1 MTDVGLGTDR
11 SGRRDAGGA
20 AGWRR
25 SQWGITLVVF
35 IAFYGFNFVMPI
47 LPLYVRELGV
57 EDVSQAALL
66 SGVMLAISPLLA
78 AFFSPFWGLLADR
91 YGRKRMVQRSLL
103 VFAVACALMGQVTN
117 VAQLFALRAAIGVFG
132 GFTSMTMAYV
142 VAVAPASRASGA
154 LGMLQAAQVGGVIVG
169 PLCAGLVADRFGL
182 RASFTAG
189 AMVILVGL
197 GALTLLTQDD
207 RRLLAG
213 PARPRQHPRAG
224 FGVLQ
229 EAVRLPGLL
238 GVMAILF
245 LAQFVDRSFGPVLPL
260 YVAALGTP
268 PERVASYAG
277 LIISLAAVG
286 TGISASLLGHLA
298 GRLPVRR
305 LLLLTLV
312 AGVILCFPMA
322 AVQTPLQLLVV
333 RALLGLFAGGTL
345 TLAYS
350 LANGVIPP
358 AEKGAAFGVLSSIA
372 LLGSACSPLLTGALA
387 GIDLRAVFL
396 LDSALYAVALVWA
409 LGVKTVQGQEHQGV
423 YQPVAGH
430 RADQAAGAMI
440 ETPEDQSA
448 GEDTQQAT
456 GQGHRQRDGHAADDV
471 RRLERAH
478 VHRHVPAGEGETA
491 ERHRGHGPAG
501 EGPL

>member
-1 MTDVGLGTDR
+1 
-11 SGRRDAGGA
+11 
-20 AGWRR
+20 
-25 SQWGITLVVF
+25 
-35 IAFYGFNFVMPI
+35 MPI

-57 EDVSQAALL
+57 ADVSQAALL

-78 AFFSPFWGLLADR
+78 AFFSPLWGLVADR
-91 YGRKRMVQRSLL
+91 YGRKRMVQRSLV
-103 VFAVACALMGQVTN
+103 VFAIATTLMGMVTN
-117 VAQLFALRAAIGVFG
+117 VPQLFALRAAIGIFG

-189 AMVILVGL
+189 AIVILVGL
-197 GALTLLTQDD
+197 AALTLLTQDD
-207 RRLLAG
+207 RQLLGTA
-213 PARPRQHPRAG
+213 PSPRRRPRGGLGSLRLA
-224 FGVLQ
+224 L
-229 EAVRLPGLL
+229 RLPGLL
-238 GVMAILF
+238 GVMTVLF

-312 AGVILCFPMA
+312 AGVVLCFPMA
-322 AVQTPLQLLVV
+322 LVQTPLQLLLV

-350 LANGVIPP
+350 LANKAIPQ
-358 AEKGAAFGVLSSIA
+358 EGKGAAFGVLSSVA

-396 LDSALYAVALVWA
+396 LDSALYAVAFVWA
-409 LGVKTVQGQEHQGV
+409 LRARPVHEGVTPLPSVAPDAGDVSQERPQV
-423 YQPVAGH
+423 L
-430 RADQAAGAMI
+430 
-440 ETPEDQSA
+440 S
-448 GEDTQQAT
+448 
-456 GQGHRQRDGHAADDV
+456 
-471 RRLERAH
+471 
-478 VHRHVPAGEGETA
+478 
-491 ERHRGHGPAG
+491 
-501 EGPL
+501 

>member
-1 MTDVGLGTDR
+1 MTDVELGTER
-11 SGRRDAGGA
+11 SGRRAAGGA
-20 AGWRR
+20 VGWQR

-78 AFFSPFWGLLADR
+78 AFFSPIWGLLADR

-213 PARPRQHPRAG
+213 PA
-224 FGVLQ
+224 
-229 EAVRLPGLL
+229 
-238 GVMAILF
+238 
-245 LAQFVDRSFGPVLPL
+245 
-260 YVAALGTP
+260 
-268 PERVASYAG
+268 
-277 LIISLAAVG
+277 
-286 TGISASLLGHLA
+286 
-298 GRLPVRR
+298 
-305 LLLLTLV
+305 
-312 AGVILCFPMA
+312 
-322 AVQTPLQLLVV
+322 
-333 RALLGLFAGGTL
+333 
-345 TLAYS
+345 
-350 LANGVIPP
+350 
-358 AEKGAAFGVLSSIA
+358 
-372 LLGSACSPLLTGALA
+372 
-387 GIDLRAVFL
+387 
-396 LDSALYAVALVWA
+396 
-409 LGVKTVQGQEHQGV
+409 
-423 YQPVAGH
+423 
-430 RADQAAGAMI
+430 
-440 ETPEDQSA
+440 
-448 GEDTQQAT
+448 
-456 GQGHRQRDGHAADDV
+456 
-471 RRLERAH
+471 
-478 VHRHVPAGEGETA
+478 
-491 ERHRGHGPAG
+491 
-501 EGPL
+501 

>member
-1 MTDVGLGTDR
+1 MTDNP
-11 SGRRDAGGA
+11 AGDPVAIDEVHRPPGA
-20 AGWRR
+20 GPVEGAPGWRR

-66 SGVMLAISPLLA
+66 SGVMLAVSPLLA
-78 AFFSPFWGLLADR
+78 AFFSPLWGLVADR

-103 VFAVACALMGQVTN
+103 VFAIATTLMGQVTN
-117 VAQLFALRAAIGVFG
+117 VPQLFALRAAIGVFG

-189 AMVILVGL
+189 AIVILVGL
-197 GALTLLTQDD
+197 AALTLLTQDD
-207 RRLLAG
+207 RQLLGTTPSTPRRRSRGGLG
-213 PARPRQHPRAG
+213 PLRMAI
-224 FGVLQ
+224 
-229 EAVRLPGLL
+229 RLPGLL
-238 GVMAILF
+238 GVMIVLF

-312 AGVILCFPMA
+312 AGVVLCFPMA
-322 AVQTPLQLLVV
+322 LVQTPLQLLLV

-350 LANGVIPP
+350 LANKAIPQ
-358 AEKGAAFGVLSSIA
+358 EGKGAAFGVLSSVA

-396 LDSALYAVALVWA
+396 LDSALYAVAFVWA
-409 LGVKTVQGQEHQGV
+409 LRSRPVHEGVAPLPSVAPDPGDVPQERPQV
-423 YQPVAGH
+423 L
-430 RADQAAGAMI
+430 
-440 ETPEDQSA
+440 S
-448 GEDTQQAT
+448 
-456 GQGHRQRDGHAADDV
+456 
-471 RRLERAH
+471 
-478 VHRHVPAGEGETA
+478 
-491 ERHRGHGPAG
+491 
-501 EGPL
+501 